1 MTSFLYLLLGTF
13 VALLAS
19 RWYKN
24 PRMYVT
30 LLCTLLLGFVVGTEV
45 KDVVA
50 NTSSTSTQELVI
62 TASNPTVLDTSTAV
76 VETVDEFTFIEP
88 SKEMKSDTVLTNNEK
103 LPNRANLSEIED
115 DS

>member
-1 MTSFLYLLLGTF
+1 MSSFLYLTLGTI
-13 VALLAS
+13 VALLAA

-30 LLCTLLLGFVVGTEV
+30 LLCTLLFGFVVGAGM

-50 NTSSTSTQELVI
+50 NASSNPTQELV
-62 TASNPTVLDTSTAV
+62 TASNPTVSDSSTAV
-76 VETVDEFTFIEP
+76 VETVDEFTFVEP
-88 SKEMKSDTVLTNNEK
+88 SKEMESDTVKTNSEL
-103 LPNRANLSEIED
+103 LPKQKPNSEIED